1 MSKSISILS
10 LLLFSIPTS
19 SAISGKPKPIQIT
32 KDVVIIGG
40 GASGTYAAVRLRED
54 LGKSIV
60 VIEPRPN
67 LGGHTSTYLIPETNT
82 TVDYG
87 VQSYLPYGP
96 ASSFFARFNITTEV
110 FSPERLTPLN
120 VDVETGKTLLD
131 YRAPSLDAT
140 NEAFSRW
147 LTITQKYQQYLEPG
161 YWNFPLPGDIPDD
174 FLIPFEQFAERE
186 RIEAAV
192 PRIIAISGVGYGGV
206 RNLLTLTVL
215 QAFGA
220 SLTQDF
226 LQSKLFRPTGSN
238 NALLYTRALSLLKSD
253 TLLSSTVQSTKRT
266 KNRIQLTVT
275 NANGTFYLITTNK
288 ILFTAPPTL
297 TNLSPFHPD
306 KRQKSLF
313 TPWTPSAEFVAIIH
327 APCLPSKTSI
337 SFLPQAVVPTSYLAL
352 KDYPYSLRLDAT
364 GPAGTNLFRVIFG
377 ANYTLSTPAFQQLVR
392 DRVDQLVRAGS
403 VNTTAAANCEVT
415 FRASS
420 DHSRP
425 WWPQDAA
432 KIQSGF
438 VSEVNGLQGYRGM
451 WFAGYAW
458 GAPYSSTVWAVV
470 DTVLERMVGRVTIDY

>member
-220 SLTQDF
+220 SLTQ
-226 LQSKLFRPTGSN
+226 
-238 NALLYTRALSLLKSD
+238 
-253 TLLSSTVQSTKRT
+253 
-266 KNRIQLTVT
+266 
-275 NANGTFYLITTNK
+275 
-288 ILFTAPPTL
+288 
-297 TNLSPFHPD
+297 
-306 KRQKSLF
+306 
-313 TPWTPSAEFVAIIH
+313 
-327 APCLPSKTSI
+327 
-337 SFLPQAVVPTSYLAL
+337 
-352 KDYPYSLRLDAT
+352 
-364 GPAGTNLFRVIFG
+364 
-377 ANYTLSTPAFQQLVR
+377 
-392 DRVDQLVRAGS
+392 
-403 VNTTAAANCEVT
+403 
-415 FRASS
+415 
-420 DHSRP
+420 
-425 WWPQDAA
+425 
-432 KIQSGF
+432 
-438 VSEVNGLQGYRGM
+438 GM
-451 WFAGYAW
+451 
-458 GAPYSSTVWAVV
+458 
-470 DTVLERMVGRVTIDY
+470 

>member
-1 MSKSISILS
+1 MSKPMSILS
-10 LLLFSIPTS
+10 FLLFSIPTGL
-19 SAISGKPKPIQIT
+19 AINEKSRPIEIT

-54 LGKSIV
+54 LGKSVI

-110 FSPERLTPLN
+110 FSPERLNSLN

-131 YRAPSLDAT
+131 YRAPSLNAT
-140 NEAFSRW
+140 NEALSRW

-161 YWNFPLPGDIPDD
+161 YWSFPRPGDIPDD
-174 FLIPFEQFAERE
+174 FLIPFEQFAKRE
-186 RIEAAV
+186 GIEAAV
-192 PRIIAISGVGYGGV
+192 PRITAISGVGYGGV
-206 RNLLTLTVL
+206 RDLLTLTVF

-226 LQSKLFRPTGSN
+226 LQSKLFRPTNSN

-253 TLLSSTVQSTKRT
+253 ILLSSTVQSTKRT
-266 KNRIQLTVT
+266 KNSIQLTVT
-275 NANGTFYLITTNK
+275 HANGTSYLITTKK

-297 TNLSPFHPD
+297 TNLLPFNPD
-306 KRQKSLF
+306 KRQKTLF

-327 APCLPSKTSI
+327 APCLPAKTSI
-337 SFLPQAVVPTSYLAL
+337 SFLPHAVVPTSYLSL
-352 KDYPYSLRLDAT
+352 KDYPYTLRLDAT
-364 GPAGTNLFRVIFG
+364 GPVGTNLFRVVFG
-377 ANYTLSTPAFQQLVR
+377 ANYTLSTPEFQQLVR
-392 DRVDQLVRAGS
+392 DRVQDVIRAGS
-403 VNTTAAANCEVT
+403 VNTTATANCEIT

-438 VSEVNGLQGYRGM
+438 VSKVNSLQGYKGM

-470 DTVLERMVGRVTIDY
+470 DTVLERMVGV